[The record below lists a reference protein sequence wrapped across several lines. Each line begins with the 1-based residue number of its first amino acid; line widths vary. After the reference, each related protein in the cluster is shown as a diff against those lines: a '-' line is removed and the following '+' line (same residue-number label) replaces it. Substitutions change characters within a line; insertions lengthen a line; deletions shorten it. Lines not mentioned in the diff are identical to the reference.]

1 MILHE
6 VFQEIQ
12 VPPEYVSE
20 RGVKGLLGWLDS
32 VEYLDPYSNEMTY
45 GEQVGKRQTWMAAA
59 RETVFEAT
67 LTHNPC
73 FPSVLLKSF
82 DSLYDEIRN
91 QLGSFE
97 NLNQCFDYES
107 FVQEL
112 TTVCIQSFESAA
124 RAYAEILEHADGLR
138 LLQSMGMTLTDEER
152 TFLKNLQAVEGE

>member
-124 RAYAEILEHADGLR
+124 RVYDDLQKHADGLR
-138 LLQSMGMTLTDEER
+138 LLASMGLELDASEQR
-152 TFLKNLQAVEGE
+152 FLEALQAKGE